1 MVKNIKSPVG
11 DFRDWEMIV
20 SWVTAVAQQYEAA
33 AGLKPD
39 IFVTRATEG
48 TAVA

>member
-20 SWVTAVAQQYEAA
+20 SWATAVANT
-33 AGLKPD
+33 LKQPE
-39 IFVTRATEG
+39 T
-48 TAVA
+48 